1 MQIMVDRELCIGCG
15 SCVEIA
21 PEVFRLDDE
30 EKAIAMDEQ
39 GAEEEVVI
47 RAAESCPVE
56 AIYVADDMGKQLYP

>member
-1 MQIMVDRELCIGCG
+1 MNITIDRDACIGCG

-30 EKAIAMDEQ
+30 EKAIVLDEQ
-39 GAEEEVVI
+39 GAEEEIVI

-56 AIYVADDMGKQLYP
+56 AIYVADDMGKQLLP